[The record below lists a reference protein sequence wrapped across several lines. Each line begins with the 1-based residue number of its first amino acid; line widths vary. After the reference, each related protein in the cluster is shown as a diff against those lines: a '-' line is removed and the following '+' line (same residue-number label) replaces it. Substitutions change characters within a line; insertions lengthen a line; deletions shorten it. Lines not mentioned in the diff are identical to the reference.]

1 VPRTLQSTTLA
12 APRRAARSAPVRV
25 VVLAL
30 VLATAATL
38 LIAGGARAATPGY
51 VQGQGKEIKS
61 GAVNSLA
68 FQNANTTGNLI
79 VAYVVWSTT
88 ATVTLSDSKGN
99 VYASAA
105 PATRWNNSGSNSQ
118 VFYAKNVAGGTNK
131 VQATFSSAI
140 TSFADLYIHEY
151 SGLDKV
157 NPLDVSSAAVGSS
170 AAMNSGSA
178 TTTNPSD
185 LIFGAAPRP
194 RL

>member
-105 PATRWNNSGSNSQ
+105 PATRWNNSGSKSQ
-118 VFYAKNVAGGTNK
+118 VFYAKNVAGGT
-131 VQATFSSAI
+131 I